1 MLMRAGRIGAAVL
14 ALSAGAAQ
22 AHPHEFIDAGIE
34 LRFDA
39 GGALTAL
46 RIVWVYD
53 DLTSLMILS
62 DRGLDPD
69 GDGTLTEAEAATLS
83 GFDMDWAEGFAGD
96 TYLLHGDVPLP
107 LGPPQDWTARVV
119 QGRIITTHL
128 RQLAAPIA
136 PGAAPMVVQVY
147 DPGYYTAYT
156 IATTPLIRGR
166 NDCTAEVYGPDV
178 AAADAALTA
187 AIEELSGDAEADFPA
202 VGAAYAEEVRLICPQ
217 D

>member
-1 MLMRAGRIGAAVL
+1 MRRAGLIGAAVL

-69 GDGTLTEAEAATLS
+69 GDGALTEAEAATLS

-136 PGAAPMVVQVY
+136 PGTAPLVVQVY

>member
-1 MLMRAGRIGAAVL
+1 MRAGRIGAAVL